1 MSKTTSYAEVKES
14 VPGWYVKFQ
23 AAVLEQLPRPDRLDA
38 DTAKRWLSKQSELKD
53 ALAAALLEQR
63 QDFLVHGHSFV
74 CKDVGSARQI
84 MGSGMFGAEEWQTMY
99 GVKFTK
105 KQLREANKW
114 PWGEEVMNGPCPF
127 NPEKQVKDTHFAFLG
142 VTGIN
147 GEPLT
152 VQKWTK
158 LHPATGQPKFY
169 FADNPW
175 YEGQPYTDETTLEF
189 RWHLLLKEIVPGSTE
204 KTPEQQAAMLP
215 PEYEVPSTIA
225 EVTKDILAFRKM
237 NVILNGGRWAA
248 CKERTIKTGKV
259 DGNLVSCVGY
269 FVGRGLNVNNWG
281 GDDVGYVGVG
291 ASRKFK

>member
-1 MSKTTSYAEVKES
+1 MGTGRKVDGLWTMPKGEYEQS
-14 VPGWYVKFQ
+14 V
-23 AAVLEQLPRPDRLDA
+23 ADLERAIVERGGNPRELFDRLRTDKPYLASVA
-38 DTAKRWLSKQSELKD
+38 DFMVKGGVPVFT
-53 ALAAALLEQR
+53 
-63 QDFLVHGHSFV
+63 
-74 CKDVGSARQI
+74 DVRIARLI
-84 MGSGMFGAEEWQTMY
+84 MGNGLFGIEDWQTLY

-105 KQLREANKW
+105 KQLREAGKF